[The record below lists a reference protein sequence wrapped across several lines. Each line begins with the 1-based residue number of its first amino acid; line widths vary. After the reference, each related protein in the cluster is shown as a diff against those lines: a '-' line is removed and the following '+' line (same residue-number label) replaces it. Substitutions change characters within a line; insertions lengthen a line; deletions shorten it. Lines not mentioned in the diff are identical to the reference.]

1 MSWLTNVIKTAYAD
15 PVTAE
20 TALPGRDAPIAITG
34 VHAVTGA
41 PMTPPWPPGAEAI
54 TVAMGC
60 FWGTERIFWQLPGV
74 IATAAGYQGG
84 HTPNPTYEEVCTGR
98 TGHAEAV
105 LVIYDPAVISP
116 AQLLKSFWENHDPT
130 VANRQG
136 NDVGTQYRSAIYCTT
151 GAQLAVA
158 RQTREVFAAV
168 LRKAGRGEPTTEI
181 RADAGPFYYAE
192 EYHQQYLHKN
202 PYGYCNHGPNGCTLD
217 LGALAAGGVARSQ

>member
-1 MSWLTNVIKTAYAD
+1 MSWLANVISAAYAD
-15 PVTAE
+15 PVTADN
-20 TALPGRDAPIAITG
+20 ALPGRAEPVAISG

-41 PMTPPWPPGAEAI
+41 AMIPPWPTGAEAI

-74 IATAAGYQGG
+74 LVTAAGYQGG
-84 HTPNPTYEEVCTGR
+84 HTPNPSYEEVCTGR

-105 LVIYDPAVISP
+105 LIVYDPGVVSP

-130 VANRQG
+130 SANRQG
-136 NDVGTQYRSAIYCTT
+136 NDVGTQYRSAIYCST

-158 RQTREVFAAV
+158 RQTREAFAEV
-168 LRKAGRGEPTTEI
+168 LRRAGRGQPTTEI
-181 RADAGPFYYAE
+181 RGDAGPFYYAE

-202 PYGYCNHGPNGCTLD
+202 PRGYCNHGPNGCTLD
-217 LGALAAGGVARSQ
+217 LGALAAGRAE